1 MALGVVE
8 NENDVIYSPS
18 CHNPS
23 HTVWVK
29 QLCFITKAV
38 STYCSLTF
46 RNCMWRTNLGYRC
59 NARKSGV
66 RGGGRPSRAAGSV
79 CVCVC
84 VCVCTCV
91 FGFWSRLSCLIFI
104 SALASLSLWS
114 IPFLF
119 CFSSVA
125 FSTSFII
132 IYSFQHEYG
141 KHEPTDNT
149 AGLTF
154 AGCVLVLIL
163 NFILPC
169 DKSGTRTKSRSME
182 SS

>member
-1 MALGVVE
+1 MKHHISTCSMHKWSERELWHWFFNHMALGDVE
-8 NENDVIYSPS
+8 NENYVIYSPS

-29 QLCFITKAV
+29 QLFFITKAV

-84 VCVCTCV
+84 VHV
-91 FGFWSRLSCLIFI
+91 FLGFGHGSAAWSSYLPWP
-104 SALASLSLWS
+104 ASVSGVSL
-114 IPFLF
+114 
-119 CFSSVA
+119 FSSVSPLLLSA
-125 FSTSFII
+125 LHS
-132 IYSFQHEYG
+132 
-141 KHEPTDNT
+141 
-149 AGLTF
+149 
-154 AGCVLVLIL
+154 
-163 NFILPC
+163 
-169 DKSGTRTKSRSME
+169 
-182 SS
+182 

>member
-1 MALGVVE
+1 MAWGVVE
-8 NENDVIYSPS
+8 NENYVIYSPS

-23 HTVWVK
+23 HTIWVK

-84 VCVCTCV
+84 VYMCIWVLVTAQLPDLHICP
-91 FGFWSRLSCLIFI
+91 GQPQ
-104 SALASLSLWS
+104 SLEYPFSLL
-114 IPFLF
+114 FLL
-119 CFSSVA
+119 CC
-125 FSTSFII
+125 
-132 IYSFQHEYG
+132 FQH
-141 KHEPTDNT
+141 
-149 AGLTF
+149 
-154 AGCVLVLIL
+154 
-163 NFILPC
+163 FIHNHLFIPARIRE
-169 DKSGTRTKSRSME
+169 TRADWQYRRPHICRMCACTNP
-182 SS
+182 

>member
-1 MALGVVE
+1 MAWGVVE
-8 NENDVIYSPS
+8 NENYVIYSPS

-84 VCVCTCV
+84 VCVSVCV
-91 FGFWSRLSCLIFI
+91 CVCVCVCVYMCIWVLVTAQLPDLHICPGQPQ
-104 SALASLSLWS
+104 SLEYPFSLL
-114 IPFLF
+114 FLLF
-119 CFSSVA
+119 CFQH
-125 FSTSFII
+125 FI
-132 IYSFQHEYG
+132 HN
-141 KHEPTDNT
+141 H
-149 AGLTF
+149 L
-154 AGCVLVLIL
+154 
-163 NFILPC
+163 FIPARIRE
-169 DKSGTRTKSRSME
+169 TRADWQYRRPHICRMCACTNP
-182 SS
+182 